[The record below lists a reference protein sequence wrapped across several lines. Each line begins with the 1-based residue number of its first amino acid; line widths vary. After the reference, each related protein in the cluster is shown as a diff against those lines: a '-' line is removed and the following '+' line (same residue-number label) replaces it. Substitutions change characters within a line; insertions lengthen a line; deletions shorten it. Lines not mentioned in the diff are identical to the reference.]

1 MPQLEARKVEK
12 RKVLSNK
19 GQSNKS
25 KSILTHLKDF
35 KTKLEKEKCL
45 SKRSDNEQL
54 DICGNCGGDISKQRY
69 RINKKSHD

>member
-12 RKVLSNK
+12 RKLLSNK

-35 KTKLEKEKCL
+35 KTKLEKESS
-45 SKRSDNEQL
+45 SKKSDSEQL
-54 DICGNCGGDISKQRY
+54 NICENCGGDISKQRY
-69 RINKKSHD
+69 IIDKKSHD